1 MTELI
6 LGTAQFGAGYGITN
20 QVGRIDNDAMGAI
33 LAVAREAEITL
44 FDTAP
49 GYGDAQERMGGLSA
63 LGDHRRYVSKFGLP
77 TEREIVAGGAELFG
91 STLTDL
97 RVSELYGLLFHRV
110 SDLRDPR
117 ASDAWEQMRSA
128 RTVGIVARIG
138 ASIYDVEDLEIVA
151 ERFPDLDLIQVPGNI
166 LDRRLLD
173 YPLLKTLHDKGVE
186 VHVRSAYLQGLLLA
200 LPEEIPDYFDALR
213 PFVAR
218 LRELAHE
225 RQTSEMGLALAFLK
239 NNPIVDA
246 VLVGA
251 TTATELS
258 STVAAWQS
266 ATDEDISLEGP
277 EPRTELLDPRL
288 WPPRQEKK

>member
-20 QVGRIDNDAMGAI
+20 QIGRIDNDAMGAI
-33 LAVAREAEITL
+33 LAVAQEAGITL

-49 GYGDAQERMGGLSA
+49 GYGDAQER
-63 LGDHRRYVSKFGLP
+63 LGNLNTSGVRRQFVSKFGLP
-77 TEREIVAGGAELFG
+77 TDHELAAGGTGLFG

-128 RTVGIVARIG
+128 RKSGVIARIG
-138 ASIYDVEDLEIVA
+138 ASIYDTEDLEIVS

-173 YPLLKTLHDKGVE
+173 HPLLKALHDNGVE

-200 LPEEIPDYFDALR
+200 LPEDIPDYFDELR
-213 PFVAR
+213 PFVGR
-218 LRELAHE
+218 LREWAHE
-225 RQTSEMGLALAFLK
+225 RQTSAMGLALAFLK
-239 NNPIVDA
+239 NNPNVDA
-246 VLVGA
+246 VLAGA

-258 STVAAWQS
+258 STVAAWRS
-266 ATDEDISLEGP
+266 VSDEGFSFEVP
-277 EPRTELLDPRL
+277 ELRTELLDPRL